1 MRVLHLFL
9 YHRGIRAQA
18 RALNQREAHQHPM
31 PSRKQLQEALKT
43 IPDKALLGA
52 NHKSLTAKQKR
63 FAREVAMG
71 ATKADAY
78 REAYKTN
85 NRNILSSKPYH
96 LAADVRVQTEIQAIE
111 QAIRAMEYQ
120 TPSALRALVI
130 NSLVQ
135 VVTNPD
141 AKDSVRIAAA
151 KTLGTVTEVAA
162 FTERK
167 EVRTIKSSEDARA
180 SIMAELRRLMN
191 AQAEDARV
199 TDAEADSLLAEIA
212 GAGDPHP
219 PGTPHARERDSAHTT
234 HTIPPEQS
242 LIPPDSPDSPP
253 ADPTPAVQETPP
265 VDGT

>member
-1 MRVLHLFL
+1 
-9 YHRGIRAQA
+9 
-18 RALNQREAHQHPM
+18 M
-31 PSRKQLQEALKT
+31 PSRKALREALDT

-52 NHKSLTAKQKR
+52 SHKELTAKQKK
-63 FAREVAMG
+63 FARELAMG

-78 REAYKTN
+78 RTAYNVTSPHSVRKD
-85 NRNILSSKPYH
+85 PYTI
-96 LAADVRVQTEIQAIE
+96 AANPSVRQEVAAIE
-111 QAIRAMEYQ
+111 AAIRAMEYQ

-219 PGTPHARERDSAHTT
+219 PGTPHARERDSGGNT

-242 LIPPDSPDSPP
+242 LIPPDSSDSPP
-253 ADPTPAVQETPP
+253 ADPTPAAQETPP